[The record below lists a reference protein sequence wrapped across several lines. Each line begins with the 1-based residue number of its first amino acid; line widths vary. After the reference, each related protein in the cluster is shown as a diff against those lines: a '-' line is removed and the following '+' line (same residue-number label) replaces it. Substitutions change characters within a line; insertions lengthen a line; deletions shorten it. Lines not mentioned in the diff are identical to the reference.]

1 MRQNLSSNTTS
12 LYQPLDQ
19 PNNKNTGQPRCG
31 LCRAT
36 FAVALAVSLFSLIAC
51 VVLWVT
57 RDDLVRVYVFDTKLA
72 LFVDRAG
79 DATCRN
85 TTLFN
90 TSQCPADIVATFEST
105 FHTSPCTAIQPLAS
119 AGDDVQVKWGNM
131 SYARYP
137 VVTDARQSWVFWG
150 SWFAH
155 MKPIAALFSVY
166 LVSLFFQIWRAGFFV
181 DLDRDYSGAAEC
193 PYGSQCQF
201 DKSVYDNSDWSW
213 TRLFLFRPAHG
224 AHFAMWLEY
233 TLTASLQIVVVCLNF
248 QGFSVNEL
256 WLILALHASM
266 TMIGYI
272 VECNLDFLFMPCKHQ
287 HGKDPVLLRQPR
299 GAAALA
305 RVFVAEVFAW
315 IIHGTLWALIFGKYN
330 QVKAEVDLLRAQASD
345 ATCGHAHDIQ
355 TIPGWV
361 EAILYSQVVFFSL
374 FGAVQFFQIGAFLYH
389 ALVVPMGSNEKSKQK
404 YREGNLRVW
413 QGTAL
418 AYAALNVGSKAAL
431 AVILI
436 FGAAM

>member
-1 MRQNLSSNTTS
+1 MQRYQRAKNTNI
-12 LYQPLDQ
+12 YQPLD
-19 PNNKNTGQPRCG
+19 NDTGQPRCG

-36 FAVALAVSLFSLIAC
+36 FAVALAVSLFSLITC

-79 DATCRN
+79 DASCRN

-105 FHTSPCTAIQPLAS
+105 FHASPCTAIQPLAS

-131 SYARYP
+131 SYTRYP
-137 VVTDARQSWVFWG
+137 LVTDARQSWVFWG

-155 MKPIAALFSVY
+155 MKPIVVLFFVY
-166 LVSLFFQIWRAGFFV
+166 LFSLFFQIWRAGFFV
-181 DLDRDYSGAAEC
+181 DLDRDFDGDGLC

-201 DKSVYDNSDWSW
+201 NKNVYDNSSSW
-213 TRLFLFRPAHG
+213 AQIFLFRPAHG

-233 TLTASLQIVVVCLNF
+233 TLTASLQIVIVCLNF

-272 VECNLDFLFMPCKHQ
+272 VECNLDFLFMPCTHQ
-287 HGKDPVLLRQPR
+287 HGEDPVLLGQAR
-299 GAAALA
+299 GKAALA
-305 RVFVAEVFAW
+305 RALVAEVLAW

-330 QVKAEVDLLRAQASD
+330 QVKAEVDLLRAQTTD
-345 ATCGHAHDIQ
+345 ATCGHQHEIQ

-374 FGAVQFFQIGAFLYH
+374 FGAVQFFQIGAFLYQ
-389 ALVVPMGSNEKSKQK
+389 AWVAGDRNEKQDTDWKRK

-413 QGTAL
+413 QGAAL
-418 AYAALNVGSKAAL
+418 AYAVLNVGSKAAL